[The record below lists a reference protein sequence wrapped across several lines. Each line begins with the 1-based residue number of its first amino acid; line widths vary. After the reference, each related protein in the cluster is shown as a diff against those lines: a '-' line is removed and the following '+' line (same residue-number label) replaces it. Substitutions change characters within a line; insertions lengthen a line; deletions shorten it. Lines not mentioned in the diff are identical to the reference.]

1 MRIYSEITK
10 KEYKTVDEC
19 LAAEKKYAEDQKA
32 LQKEEKEKAATKK
45 MRADEVQNAYAKV
58 CEAQKE
64 YIKLRNAF
72 VEDYGYFH
80 MTYRSSD
87 DIPFFNFFEDFFR
100 FPSVT

>member
-32 LQKEEKEKAATKK
+32 LQKEEKEKAAAKK
-45 MRADEVQNAYAKV
+45 MRADEVQAAYAKV

-80 MTYRSSD
+80 MSYYEPNVTS
-87 DIPFFNFFEDFFR
+87 PFSIFEDLFR
-100 FPSVT
+100 W